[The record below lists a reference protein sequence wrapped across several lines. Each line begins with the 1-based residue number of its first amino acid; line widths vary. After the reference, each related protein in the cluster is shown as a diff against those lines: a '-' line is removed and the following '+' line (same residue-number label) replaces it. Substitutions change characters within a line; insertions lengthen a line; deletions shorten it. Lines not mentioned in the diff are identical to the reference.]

1 MSKRRKPPSPE
12 RAIEELAREVEALR
26 AKYGIQEEFK
36 SVRRAGT
43 MAPRSQADR
52 FLLRTSGPA
61 AADELAKR
69 HAGGRPP
76 LDPDDVRADRLGLR
90 IHSDLRD
97 ELDRLAREEGMR
109 LSMFVERILIDA
121 VNAMVGH
128 RMLDKIGRYMPTAQ
142 GSKQR

>member
-61 AADELAKR
+61 AADELLIC
-69 HAGGRPP
+69 GSPP
-76 LDPDDVRADRLGLR
+76 TCTSVRTG
-90 IHSDLRD
+90 S
-97 ELDRLAREEGMR
+97 ARALPE
-109 LSMFVERILIDA
+109 
-121 VNAMVGH
+121 
-128 RMLDKIGRYMPTAQ
+128 
-142 GSKQR
+142 